1 MGAVVEFTAITS
13 EGWFVVLIVDLLT
26 SLTNPFK
33 DYRANMR
40 RYHAYVWTL
49 GVAVFASVSRQS
61 TTSPQSVH
69 NDSGR
74 QAGRHA

>member
-13 EGWFVVLIVDLLT
+13 QGWFVVLIVDLLT

-74 QAGRHA
+74 QAGRQA